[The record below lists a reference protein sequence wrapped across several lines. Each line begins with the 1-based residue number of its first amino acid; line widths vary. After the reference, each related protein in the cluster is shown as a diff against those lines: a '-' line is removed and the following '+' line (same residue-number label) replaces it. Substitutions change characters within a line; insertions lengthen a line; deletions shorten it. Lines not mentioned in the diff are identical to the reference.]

1 MLFCLVV
8 SLTAICAGIV
18 QTVTGFGAGIVL
30 MIAMPHFFDMVA
42 ASAITSAINLGL
54 TTTLVWR
61 YHKFVQIEL
70 LIMPTLVYTL
80 SAIVIINF
88 LSFFNLKGLSIAFGI
103 FLLLL
108 SLYYLVFAE
117 HTSGSQKWWIV
128 FLCSL
133 VSGISSGLFGIG
145 GPLMATCFLAMTDNH
160 DSYTG
165 NLQFLFLIAGIF
177 NLFTRVVNGIYTV
190 EMLPL
195 TLLCCLFINVGKRLG
210 IAIAGRMNTQMIKK
224 IVYLFVGLSGIMVL
238 SENLL

>member
-1 MLFCLVV
+1 MLTCFVI
-8 SLTAICAGIV
+8 SLTAVCAGIV

-30 MIAMPHFFDMVA
+30 MTVMPHFFDMVA

-61 YHKFVQIEL
+61 YRRFVRFEL
-70 LIMPTLVYTL
+70 VTMPTFVYTL

-88 LSFFNLKGLSIAFGI
+88 LSFFNLKKLSIAFGV

-108 SLYYLVFAE
+108 SLYYLVFSE
-117 HTSGSQKWWIV
+117 HASGSKKWWIV

-133 VSGISSGLFGIG
+133 ISGLSSGLFGIG
-145 GPLMATCFLAMTDNH
+145 GPLMATCFLVMTDNYER
-160 DSYTG
+160 YTG

-177 NLFTRVVNGIYTV
+177 NFFARIANGIYTV
-190 EMLPL
+190 DMLPL

-210 IAIAGRMNTQMIKK
+210 IAVAGRMNARAIKK
-224 IVYLFVGLSGIMVL
+224 TVYLFVGLSGVMVL
-238 SENLL
+238 LENLL